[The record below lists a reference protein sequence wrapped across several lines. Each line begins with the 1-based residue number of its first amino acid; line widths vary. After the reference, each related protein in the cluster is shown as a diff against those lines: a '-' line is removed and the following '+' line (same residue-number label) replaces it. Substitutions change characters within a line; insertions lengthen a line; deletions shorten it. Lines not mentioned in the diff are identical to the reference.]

1 MAKKKSTKKEELIE
15 EVQQEVVVFEDTK
28 VNEKE
33 EETVVNIEPIDMS
46 EELEEMKAEIFNE
59 PIKEEKVV
67 EEQKTIK
74 NKIKNTVNQMFGF
87 VWNGMEYD
95 NYD

>member
-33 EETVVNIEPIDMS
+33 ETVVNIEPIDMS
-46 EELEEMKAEIFNE
+46 EELEEMKEEIFNE

-67 EEQKTIK
+67 EKQETIK

>member
-33 EETVVNIEPIDMS
+33 ESVVNIEPIDMTK
-46 EELEEMKAEIFNE
+46 ELEEMKEEIFNE

-67 EEQKTIK
+67 EEQETIK
-74 NKIKNTVNQMFGF
+74 NKIKSTVNQMFGF